1 MKSNYKLFI
10 IINIIKIRTNKK
22 IRNNKKNMDTTS
34 YGRKD
39 CAITV
44 WSNAIKIPGKNPN
57 IWRKDD
63 MGIMIKFN
71 DLNSVTSKYAWNI
84 DHIIPITRGG
94 SNHLD
99 NLQPLNRK
107 DNIRF
112 SNKLTRDKP
121 KYCKRI
127 HHNLLLEKRGIIK
140 PKKDQSVILEIGSM
154 VYARQSPTSYNW
166 NLVKILYTNKKEDKV
181 IVYWIDNK
189 YDDDLLY

>member
-1 MKSNYKLFI
+1 
-10 IINIIKIRTNKK
+10 
-22 IRNNKKNMDTTS
+22 MDTTS

-112 SNKLTRDKP
+112 SNKLTRDNP

-189 YDDDLLY
+189 YEDDLLYDSLLFDTNL